1 MDVNNINDNK
11 DNKYATEEDASKVNL
26 SFSEVLYLLSR
37 QAVLGPG
44 IPGKYDIPPWRLP
57 SSHPHHDQVNMIVE
71 RSMMV
76 QSAHIPNTDN
86 DFQQFILS
94 NAR

>member
-1 MDVNNINDNK
+1 MDVNNVK
-11 DNKYATEEDASKVNL
+11 DTKDETDEDSSKVNL

-37 QAVLGPG
+37 QALLGPG
-44 IPGKYDIPPWRLP
+44 IPAKYDVPPWRLP
-57 SSHPHHDQVNMIVE
+57 SSHPHHHQVNMIVE